1 MLKGMEDFEDSDFSK
16 LEDIKGAMLGVL
28 NHELEVFDPICD
40 GPIEHAEGIAIARE
54 LVARVFQ
61 EMEMQKIELEQE
73 KLDQESYI

>member
-28 NHELEVFDPICD
+28 DNELEVFDPICD

-54 LVARVFQ
+54 LVERVFQ
-61 EMEMQKIELEQE
+61 EIEMQKIELEQE